1 MRNSGKEDKRKYRSK
16 RDLANALQ
24 ELLEE
29 KDFGEITIQELA
41 DKAMVSKLTFYNN
54 FYDKNE
60 LLQFLFN
67 KYSERVYGKIQ
78 DILAEDIT
86 AKEKYAKCVKE
97 VIAGVRSLPFSLV
110 NVIKSDT
117 SRAVYWNLYKFIEES
132 TLKLAALY
140 GDILHLDVPG
150 DILSYYYSGSF
161 TSLIYNFAMKD
172 EKDKPDDETIAQY
185 IITLTNPKDL

>member
-1 MRNSGKEDKRKYRSK
+1 MRKNGIEDKRKFRSK

-24 ELLEE
+24 EMLEE
-29 KDFGEITIQELA
+29 KDFDEITIQELA
-41 DKAMVSKLTFYNN
+41 DRAMVSKLTFYNN

-60 LLQFLFN
+60 LLQYLFD
-67 KYSERVYGKIQ
+67 KYSVRIYERIQ
-78 DILAEDIT
+78 AVLAEDLP
-86 AKEKYAKCVKE
+86 AKEKYAKCVRE
-97 VIAGVRSLPFSLV
+97 VIAGIRILPFRLV
-110 NVIKSDT
+110 NIIRSDS

-132 TLKLAALY
+132 TLKLADLY
-140 GDILHLDVPG
+140 GDLLHLDVPS

-161 TSLIYNFAMKD
+161 TSLIYNFALKD